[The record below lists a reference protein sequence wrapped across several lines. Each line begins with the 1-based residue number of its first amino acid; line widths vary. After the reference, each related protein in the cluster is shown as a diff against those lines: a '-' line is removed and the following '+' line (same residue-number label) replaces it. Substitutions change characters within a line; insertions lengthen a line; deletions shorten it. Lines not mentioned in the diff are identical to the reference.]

1 MHITALLRD
10 MHRFLGESGC
20 EGGFYMTDLRQLFDS
35 KTLLLLLLT
44 EALSVLWPGPSGGG
58 FLASARKSIRSS
70 LKGALTAVCSRTRAA
85 PLENPPGALL
95 RQRSNVSAAFYRG
108 IQNIYLNPTTN

>member
-1 MHITALLRD
+1 MFLL
-10 MHRFLGESGC
+10 
-20 EGGFYMTDLRQLFDS
+20 YI
-35 KTLLLLLLT
+35 LT
-44 EALSVLWPGPSGGG
+44 IALSFHWLGASGGG

-95 RQRSNVSAAFYRG
+95 RQRSNVSAAFY
-108 IQNIYLNPTTN
+108 